1 MTEPERKKLRMF
13 VDSELF
19 DLTLYQELLKIERDD
34 SLKEILYELTTT
46 EKKHLEFW
54 QEITTLA
61 KPKLSI
67 FSKIK
72 LNFFLVLRR
81 IFGPAVTILIL
92 EMIEIYGTKKYFL
105 VWQKYKKTALAEKLR
120 EILQDEFEHE
130 DKAISQRTQRKINV
144 DKIRSAILG
153 FNDGF
158 VEIFGAVAG
167 FLAAFPSYFLVGFAG
182 FIVGLAGS
190 FSMAASTFL
199 SAKSGLEIEEL
210 DKGKKEILQKIDSA
224 KTEKEFGQEKE
235 SPLSQAFYVG
245 LFYFLGAILPV
256 SPFLLGAEN
265 LFPSI
270 LIGFFLILILSF
282 FTAFFAGDDFLKRLR
297 LNLVIV
303 VGAILVTYSLGYL
316 AKMIF
321 GIEI

>member
-1 MTEPERKKLRMF
+1 MTEIERKKLRRF
-13 VDSELF
+13 VDSEF
-19 DLTLYQELLKIERDD
+19 FALTLFRELLKIERDD
-34 SLKEILYELTTT
+34 SLKAILSELITS

-54 QEITTLA
+54 QEITATV

-72 LNFFLVLRR
+72 LNLFLALRR
-81 IFGPAVTILIL
+81 IFGPAATILIL
-92 EMIEIYGTKKYFL
+92 EMIEIYGAKKYFL

-120 EILQDEFEHE
+120 EVLQDEFEHE
-130 DKAISQRTQRKINV
+130 DKAISQRVQRKINV

-190 FSMAASTFL
+190 FSMGASTFL
-199 SAKSGLEIEEL
+199 SAKSGWEIEEIN
-210 DKGKKEILQKIDSA
+210 KEKKEILQQVDSA
-224 KTEKEFGQEKE
+224 KTEKEFPQEKE

-245 LFYFLGAILPV
+245 LFYFLGAIFPV
-256 SPFLLGAEN
+256 SPFLFGAKN
-265 LFPSI
+265 LIPSI

-297 LNLVIV
+297 LNLLII
-303 VGAILVTYSLGYL
+303 VGAILVTYFLGYL